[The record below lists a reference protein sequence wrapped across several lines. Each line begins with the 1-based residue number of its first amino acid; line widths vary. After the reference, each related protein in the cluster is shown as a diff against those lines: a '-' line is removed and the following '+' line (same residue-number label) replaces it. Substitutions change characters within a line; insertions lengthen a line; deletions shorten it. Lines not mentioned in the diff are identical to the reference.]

1 MTRLKTALLATAAA
15 LALTS
20 AAAAQEACDSVSFS
34 DVGWTDITVTTS
46 ATKQV
51 LTALGYE
58 VEVQMLAVPVT
69 FAALESGDVDV
80 FLGNWMPAQAG
91 AIGPYVEAGTIEV
104 LSTNLEGTKYTLAV
118 PTYLYDKGLKTYA
131 DIPKFKEELEGK
143 IYGIEPGNEGN
154 GYLVSLTEAGKPL
167 EGMEIVES
175 SEQGMLAQVARL
187 YPEQKA
193 VAFLGWEP
201 HPMNASF
208 DLKYLTGGEDFFG
221 GEGIVQTVTRKGF
234 AAECANV
241 AKLLTNQKFTLPM
254 ENEIMGEILNNGAD
268 PDAATL
274 AWLQAN
280 PAVLDGWLAGV
291 TAKDGSDGMAA
302 VKAGLGL

>member
-1 MTRLKTALLATAAA
+1 MKNLKTALLATAGV
-15 LALTS
+15 LALTG
-20 AAAAQEACDSVSFS
+20 AAFAQECDKVTFS

-58 VEVQMLAVPVT
+58 VDVQILAVPVT
-69 FAALESGDVDV
+69 FAALESGDIDV

-91 AIGPYVEAGTIEV
+91 AIGPYVDAGTIEV
-104 LSTNLEGTKYTLAV
+104 LGTNLEGTQYTLAV

-131 DIPKFKEELEGK
+131 DIPKFKEDLDGK

-154 GYLVSLTEAGKPL
+154 GYLVSLTEAGKSL
-167 EGMEIVES
+167 EGMEIIES
-175 SEQGMLAQVARL
+175 SEQGMLAQVDRL
-187 YPEQKA
+187 YPDQKG
-193 VAFLGWEP
+193 VAFLGWAP
-201 HPMNASF
+201 HPMNAKF
-208 DLKYLTGGEDFFG
+208 DIKYLTGGEDFFG
-221 GEGIVQTVTRKGF
+221 GEGIVQTVTRKGY
-234 AAECANV
+234 AAECPNV
-241 AKLLTNQKFTLPM
+241 GKLLTNQKFTLPM
-254 ENEIMGEILNNGAD
+254 ENQIMGEILDNGAD

-274 AWLQAN
+274 AWIKAN
-280 PAVLDGWLAGV
+280 PAILDGWLAGV